1 MIRFRNPPDYE
12 LPADF
17 DGDNVYHLTVTVT
30 DNGDPAMGDTR
41 DITVTVDQRGGS
53 RHGDD

>member
-41 DITVTVDQRGGS
+41 DITVTVTNVEEAG
-53 RHGDD
+53 HGDD